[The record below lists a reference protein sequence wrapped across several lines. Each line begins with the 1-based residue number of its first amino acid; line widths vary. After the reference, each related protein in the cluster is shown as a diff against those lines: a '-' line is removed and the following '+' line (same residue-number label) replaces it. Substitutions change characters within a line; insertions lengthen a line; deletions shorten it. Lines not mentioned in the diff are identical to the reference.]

1 MLHRVQG
8 IVLRSM
14 DYGEGNKIIGLYTR
28 ELGKVSVMARGAK
41 KVRSRLGAVTQL
53 FTYGDFVFYKSG
65 QMGTLNSGE
74 IIEPFNKLREDLY
87 MSAYASY
94 LVELVDRMASDE
106 DASAFLFEQLKA
118 GLEAIQQGK
127 DLAVIAH
134 LFEMKMLAMAGYAP
148 ELEVCVSCGNVPSE
162 ASFSAMLGGM
172 LCSRCAFKDQSAI
185 PIAAGTWKLIRLFK
199 GLDMRR
205 LGSINVKQDTKN
217 ELKACMHAYMDT
229 HVGIRFKSRSFIEQM
244 EKYEL

>member
-53 FTYGDFVFYKSG
+53 FTYGDFVFFKSG

-74 IIEPFNKLREDLY
+74 IIEPFNKLRENLY

-94 LVELVDRMASDE
+94 LVELVDRMVSEE

-118 GLEAIQQGK
+118 GLEAIHQGK

-134 LFEMKMLAMAGYAP
+134 LFEMKILAMAGYAP
-148 ELEVCVSCGNVPSE
+148 ELEVCVSCGNVPS
-162 ASFSAMLGGM
+162 AAHFSAMLGGI
-172 LCSRCAFKDQSAI
+172 LCERCAWKDRSAV
-185 PIAAGTWKLIRLFK
+185 PITARTLKLIRLFK
-199 GLDMRR
+199 GLDLRR
-205 LGSINVKQDTKN
+205 LGNINVKQDTKN
-217 ELKACMHAYMDT
+217 ELKACMQAYMDT